1 MLGWDEGF
9 SILSFEVLRIRT
21 LAFFKGEFSIDP
33 AAEDAVAFAHGVKFG
48 ILLDAVPTVVFE
60 HAELVLIPKKVVAVF
75 ALHFGVVTIEANR
88 GLAIFAAF
96 KETACRPAVQTVT
109 GPTSPTGLTV
119 GASVPLFLPFVVFEV
134 GGEEDVGI
142 DLESFVRV
150 EREYSC
156 GEEEGNESL
165 ALEIESG
172 NDLGCEGAS
181 ALLTEDL
188 VVEFRFRLNH
198 LAGAGRG
205 LDGEGF
211 EFGEVIRAE
220 LHWQKY

>member
-1 MLGWDEGF
+1 MAVAAGVVRAFLSDEVQLEPGEAV
-9 SILSFEVLRIRT
+9 LKSFE
-21 LAFFKGEFSIDP
+21 S
-33 AAEDAVAFAHGVKFG
+33 
-48 ILLDAVPTVVFE
+48 
-60 HAELVLIPKKVVAVF
+60 
-75 ALHFGVVTIEANR
+75 
-88 GLAIFAAF
+88 
-96 KETACRPAVQTVT
+96 
-109 GPTSPTGLTV
+109 
-119 GASVPLFLPFVVFEV
+119 
-134 GGEEDVGI
+134 
-142 DLESFVRV
+142 ESR
-150 EREYSC
+150 
-156 GEEEGNESL
+156 

-211 EFGEVIRAE
+211 GFGEVIRAE